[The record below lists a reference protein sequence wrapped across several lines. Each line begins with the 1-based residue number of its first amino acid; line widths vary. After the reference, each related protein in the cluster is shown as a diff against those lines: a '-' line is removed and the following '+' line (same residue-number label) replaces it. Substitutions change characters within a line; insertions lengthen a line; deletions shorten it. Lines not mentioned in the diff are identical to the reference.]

1 MLRES
6 DIFSRFGGEEFIV
19 LLPQTDING
28 ALEVVEKIRSSI
40 EANIYADEEV
50 TVPITISIG
59 VSQYDAARELKQL
72 IQRVDEALYVAK
84 DTGRNT
90 VKVK

>member
-1 MLRES
+1 LLRES